1 MASTM
6 NMRNRN
12 NVKKVVL
19 ADAQPIV
26 RHGLKTLLE
35 SDKGFK
41 VVAEVND
48 GLEAIR
54 VVEQLRPDVLVLDPM
69 VNGINGIEVTRRLS
83 RRAPGTAII
92 ILSVHNSESMVVEAL
107 QAGAK
112 AYVLKDASSEEL
124 ILAVRKVAAGQRFL
138 SSSLSERAIQA
149 YAKTPTYTLTT
160 RELEVMT
167 MVARGHTSTDIANQ
181 LSISHRT
188 VDVHRANIMRKLGF
202 KSKTE
207 LVRYALQHGNQHKD
221 A

>member
-1 MASTM
+1 
-6 NMRNRN
+6 MRNRN

-149 YAKTPTYTLTT
+149 YAKTPTYTLTS

-167 MVARGHTSTDIANQ
+167 MVAQGYTSTDIANQ